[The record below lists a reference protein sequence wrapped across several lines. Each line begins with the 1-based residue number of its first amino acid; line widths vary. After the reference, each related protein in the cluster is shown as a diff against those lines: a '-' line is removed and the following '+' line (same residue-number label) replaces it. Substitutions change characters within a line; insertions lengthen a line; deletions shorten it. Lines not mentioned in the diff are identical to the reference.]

1 MTTKL
6 EIAVLQIVENRNS
19 YHTKTN
25 MFLTMAAHKA
35 SY

>member
-6 EIAVLQIVENRNS
+6 DKAVLQIVENRNS
-19 YHTKTN
+19 YHMKTN

-35 SY
+35 SH